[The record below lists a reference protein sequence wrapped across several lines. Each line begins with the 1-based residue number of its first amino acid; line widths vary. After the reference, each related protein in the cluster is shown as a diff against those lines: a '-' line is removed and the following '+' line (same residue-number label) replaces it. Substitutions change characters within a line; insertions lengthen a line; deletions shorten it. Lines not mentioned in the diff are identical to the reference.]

1 MHSSFLAQKQAHRGY
16 FWSVVASCLQGWGE
30 GALAFHIYTVSNVS
44 DSCLPGTLKVK
55 RVGYCYGRKRW
66 NPLSASVLE
75 SKSVILRV
83 FSVTFVLLYGP
94 WSPTVLRASFDGV
107 MVSHTLYL
115 VFIGGHG
122 EVFLLFLFQPSQN

>member
-1 MHSSFLAQKQAHRGY
+1 M
-16 FWSVVASCLQGWGE
+16 
-30 GALAFHIYTVSNVS
+30 
-44 DSCLPGTLKVK
+44 PGTLKVK
-55 RVGYCYGRKRW
+55 QVLLLWEERR

-83 FSVTFVLLYGP
+83 FSVTYVLLYGP

-107 MVSHTLYL
+107 RVSHTLYL

-122 EVFLLFLFQPSQN
+122 EVFLLFLFQPSRN